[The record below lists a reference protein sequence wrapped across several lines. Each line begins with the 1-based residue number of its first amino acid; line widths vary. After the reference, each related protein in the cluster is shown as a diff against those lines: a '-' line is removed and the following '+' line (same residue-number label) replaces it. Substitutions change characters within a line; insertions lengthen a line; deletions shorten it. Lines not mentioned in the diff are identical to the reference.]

1 VRWVV
6 TSFIKID
13 HFDYDRKI
21 ELELEYQATLTTQQR
36 FEILLRLMRAKNE
49 YLERNG
55 LKKPFEIIK
64 RDK

>member
-1 VRWVV
+1 M